1 MAINNLKINTV
12 YSELKFDLDL
22 RNLDKKLDT
31 AQEVLINSIK
41 EDTEKYVP
49 ASENKN
55 LAKSAHTENYNQ
67 ELVWSG
73 PYARFQYGGK
83 VMTDERGRTRVRKG
97 EKKPIVTNRNLVYR
111 KDVHPDARSHWY
123 EAAEKRHKNEWIK
136 KVKSVIKNGK

>member
-12 YSELKFDLDL
+12 YAELEFDLDL
-22 RNLDKKLDT
+22 RDLDKRLDT
-31 AQEVLINSIK
+31 AQETLINQIK

-49 ASENKN
+49 AKS
-55 LAKSAHTENYNQ
+55 LDLVSSAHPENLGR

-83 VMTDERGRTRVRKG
+83 VMTDERGRTRVGKG
-97 EKKPIVTNRNLVYR
+97 EKKPRVSNRNLVYR
-111 KDVHPDARSHWY
+111 RDIHPEARDHWY
-123 EAAEKRHKNEWIK
+123 EAAEKRYKHEWIK